1 MFKPISFSTY
11 NKQGNMKWKKQFI
24 ETDNKAF
31 MLCSITLRWLTMN
44 ILIVHGTSHNRVGTL
59 M

>member
-31 MLCSITLRWLTMN
+31 MLCSITLRRLTMN
-44 ILIVHGTSHNRVGTL
+44 ILIVHGPSHSRVGTL